1 MDVWIQARK
10 LHLDSRANGLTSQDA
25 DAIWSCA

>member
-10 LHLDSRANGLTSQDA
+10 LHLGIRTDGLTSQDA
-25 DAIWSCA
+25 DAVSSCA